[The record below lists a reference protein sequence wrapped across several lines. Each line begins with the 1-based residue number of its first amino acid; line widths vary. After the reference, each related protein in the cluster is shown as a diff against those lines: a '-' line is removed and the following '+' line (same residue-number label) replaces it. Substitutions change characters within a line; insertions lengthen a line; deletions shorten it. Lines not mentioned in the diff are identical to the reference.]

1 MYAQVDHLSDDCSGD
16 FLPEIADSD
25 GNQTFDEKIWEIL
38 QKIDKEFHFSEE
50 LLISSLSVL
59 NDCRTQEL

>member
-25 GNQTFDEKIWEIL
+25 GNQTFDEKSWEIL
-38 QKIDKEFHFSEE
+38 QKIDKEFHFSEA